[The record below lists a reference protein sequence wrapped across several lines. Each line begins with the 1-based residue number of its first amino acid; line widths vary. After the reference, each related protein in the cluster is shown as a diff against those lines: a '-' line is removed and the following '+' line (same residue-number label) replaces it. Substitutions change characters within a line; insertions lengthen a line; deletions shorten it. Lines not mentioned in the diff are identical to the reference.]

1 MYATFRHRLVKR
13 TLRSCR
19 RYPACCNRNAFYVDA
34 AGVGWLS
41 SGLDRGKTLDVWWRI
56 APTCFGLLGVSA
68 SIFHFLPRRGTLPAC
83 PASSPR
89 PTTRHVGIDE
99 APRFGQEIVG
109 RDRGDASSPEATL
122 QPSCFTQ
129 RLRSLKHLIKGFTA
143 YFASIVELQE
153 YNARHY
159 AKLATNLELPV
170 AENAPY
176 MDKGKYAGLESLLS
190 TVKENTTQACCEPT
204 LTFIT

>member
-1 MYATFRHRLVKR
+1 MSELMKRHASVKKSSDGTVAT
-13 TLRSCR
+13 
-19 RYPACCNRNAFYVDA
+19 PQ
-34 AGVGWLS
+34 
-41 SGLDRGKTLDVWWRI
+41 
-56 APTCFGLLGVSA
+56 APKQ
-68 SIFHFLPRRGTLPAC
+68 P
-83 PASSPR
+83 SSP
-89 PTTRHVGIDE
+89 PALHSHI
-99 APRFGQEIVG
+99 
-109 RDRGDASSPEATL
+109 L
-122 QPSCFTQ
+122 TQ

-204 LTFIT
+204 LTFII